1 VSLSVGVYTSSTSSK
16 KRKVVKHIPWRAL
29 VIFFFIHAGQKHT
42 YVNGRARL
50 AEQQS
55 AVVYVLGVRNEDD
68 PQIILVG
75 TSQRVRTPRI

>member
-1 VSLSVGVYTSSTSSK
+1 M
-16 KRKVVKHIPWRAL
+16 KRKLVKHIPWRAL
-29 VIFFFIHAGQKHT
+29 VKYFFFNYAGQKHT
-42 YVNGRARL
+42 YMNGRARL

-75 TSQRVRTPRI
+75 TSQRVRTPRT

>member
-1 VSLSVGVYTSSTSSK
+1 M
-16 KRKVVKHIPWRAL
+16 
-29 VIFFFIHAGQKHT
+29 
-42 YVNGRARL
+42 NGRARL

-75 TSQRVRTPRI
+75 TSQRVRAPRT